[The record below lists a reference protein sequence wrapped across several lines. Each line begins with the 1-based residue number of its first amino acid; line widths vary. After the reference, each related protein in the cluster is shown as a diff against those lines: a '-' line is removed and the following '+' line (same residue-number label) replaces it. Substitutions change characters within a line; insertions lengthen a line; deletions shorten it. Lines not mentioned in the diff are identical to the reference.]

1 VTTRRRLSPDA
12 RRRLLVDAGAEL
24 FATRPYESVLMEEV
38 AEHAGVSRALL
49 YKHFPNKRDL
59 FAAVYRQAS
68 DGLLAATELDRDTPF
83 MDQLVAG
90 LGAHFDYFAANRSAV
105 LAANRTLAG
114 DPVIQTIVTGEL
126 AELRRR
132 VIEISGLEG
141 HDRGV
146 LAAVL
151 TSWLVFVRVL
161 VIEWL
166 ADDAVTRDELNDICL
181 GAARG
186 ALGGLLGKIEDN
198 RRRRSRTTGAGDR
211 GQPAQD

>member
-1 VTTRRRLSPDA
+1 VTTRQRLSPDER
-12 RRRLLVDAGAEL
+12 RRRLIATGAEL
-24 FATRPYESVLMEEV
+24 FAARPYESVPMEEV
-38 AEHAGVSRALL
+38 AAHAGISRALL
-49 YKHFPNKRDL
+49 YRHFPSKRDL

-68 DGLLAATELDRDTPF
+68 DGLLAATELDRRVPL

-90 LGAHFDYFAANRSAV
+90 LATHIDYFAANRSAV

-114 DPVIQTIVTGEL
+114 DPVIQAIVTGEL

-132 VIEISGLEG
+132 VLQISGLEG
-141 HDRGV
+141 HDRTV

-161 VIEWL
+161 VVDWL
-166 ADDAVTRDELNDICL
+166 ADDSLTRAELDAVCL

-186 ALGGLLGKIEDN
+186 ALGELLPKIERN
-198 RRRRSRTTGAGDR
+198 RLAWLRSQGGISH
-211 GQPAQD
+211 

>member
-1 VTTRRRLSPDA
+1 MTTRRRLTPGE
-12 RRRLLVDAGAEL
+12 RRRLLVEAGAEL
-24 FATRPYESVLMEEV
+24 FAAQPYESVLMEDV
-38 AEHAGVSRALL
+38 AAHAGVSRALL

-59 FAAVYRQAS
+59 FAAVYAVAS
-68 DGLLAATELDRDTPF
+68 EGLLAATELDRRTPF
-83 MDQLVAG
+83 LDQLIAG

-114 DPVIQTIVTGEL
+114 DPVIQAIVTGEL

-141 HDRGV
+141 HDRAV

-161 VIEWL
+161 VVDWL
-166 ADDAVTRDELNDICL
+166 ANDSVTRDELNDICV

-186 ALGGLLGKIEDN
+186 ALGDLLEKIEHN
-198 RRRRSRTTGAGDR
+198 RLL
-211 GQPAQD
+211 